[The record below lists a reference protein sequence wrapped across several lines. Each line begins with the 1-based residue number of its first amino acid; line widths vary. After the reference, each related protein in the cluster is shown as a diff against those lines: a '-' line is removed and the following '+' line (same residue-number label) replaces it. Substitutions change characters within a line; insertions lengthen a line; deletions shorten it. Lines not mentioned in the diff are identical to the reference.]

1 MVPHPLTCK
10 SGVLSLCPVAL
21 KNQWDLKENQATL
34 LTPWAW
40 TIGSS
45 AQNQVPLHCPFRP
58 QRQLCAPVVMVIQP
72 RIARASQMFLVYVI
86 YNTILRSNSRVNGG
100 VAFHHYRIPRASF
113 EEQDMTEAS
122 WA

>member
-58 QRQLCAPVVMVIQP
+58 QGQLCAPVGMVIQP
-72 RIARASQMFLVYVI
+72 RISRMSQMFLVW
-86 YNTILRSNSRVNGG
+86 LPLDRVARERLFL
-100 VAFHHYRIPRASF
+100 VFQR
-113 EEQDMTEAS
+113 
-122 WA
+122 